1 LIVKRKKIENRDAA
15 VRASRLRA
23 AAGDRSP
30 CTPGADRGVSP
41 ERDGQEARV
50 NPTPQHS
57 VELQLAASGRD
68 LIAAIEAAQFARV
81 IDRGEASGAAEA
93 AAIEGFAELFEA
105 AAESWERL
113 AAAERAGLLARLGD
127 QLERLEDRGWF
138 VHSGRVALAVA
149 RAERDA
155 LQLPLAVVT
164 IGRSDAPTRR
174 VAIPAA
180 LALDRGSGAI
190 H

>member
-1 LIVKRKKIENRDAA
+1 M
-15 VRASRLRA
+15 
-23 AAGDRSP
+23 
-30 CTPGADRGVSP
+30 
-41 ERDGQEARV
+41 